1 MAMRAEVW
9 HGKEDVGSCCVL
21 VKFWYRS
28 EEGRVSRIETE
39 VKARLSRIKSQA
51 KMSTQISSQV
61 LAKLNKLIQDEDDL
75 SNLDTLIS
83 DISKEQST
91 IDSQLKIEQE
101 RHLQQIHM
109 MISSMQSANKNL
121 QDLKYSVGKLD
132 ELRRDNLSNV
142 NKNNDFV
149 VFDHAALV
157 MKNINATE
165 EVYNNIATF
174 HQNQK
179 TIMRLLNDEITKD
192 ENGELPNSTGDNL
205 LIAHYHLTKLRD
217 LQDQMELMSRNSIL
231 SNTKSIVYDLSLQLG
246 ECVKKFDHLLS
257 IIVDSVLDFVETGN
271 FGFLIKVIKII
282 QYEEREDLK
291 VRLWNYL
298 IDKKNNTEHS
308 ATANLND
315 SRMTKVKRSSER
327 GYKAKFEQIF
337 KKSIEDRFID
347 ILSSK
352 DLSIFLGE
360 QGTFYYQTISDYKT
374 AVTKCFPEEWNFFPK
389 ILEWH
394 QEAVRDIVNSIL
406 DSGEFSN
413 QQLAQIIDLD
423 YENKQILKQTFK
435 ISNKEIKG
443 IRLLSEDKKKQLLN
457 SSLQENISSTTK
469 WIDTALEKA
478 VARFESLSEEPSD
491 RREDRLSFQVSQDV
505 MLILSSNTKNIR
517 TLGDASVLVQY
528 FGFFANDIMRKYQDI
543 WVSALD
549 KMTKLWVIS
558 RMTDAKAKGKML
570 KGDEQVNENIG
581 YLPRYITNLSNDC
594 LILTDALERDF
605 DSITSGLNE
614 VHTHKLLELK
624 QVATN
629 HSIELGAYCLQKLS
643 SLALEDYGL
652 MMNDLFTKSW
662 YKSSTIIDSVLNVID
677 EEYLMPFIDF
687 SYPELLVSLF
697 DFITDDFLLRY
708 LSMLNYRRSFEK
720 KIVDSLERDGHKIM
734 DVLQKHDEDG
744 ILENKMIIL
753 DILIEL
759 ISSANETEYVEKWG
773 IALGEIY
780 DLPVDLLKVVLE
792 CKKEDKS
799 RITFILGECTELC
812 KQSMT
817 EHIDEPPTIFRKF
830 HYAPLKK

>member
-1 MAMRAEVW
+1 MVIE
-9 HGKEDVGSCCVL
+9 ED
-21 VKFWYRS
+21 R
-28 EEGRVSRIETE
+28 EGGIDQQSTYPLGILR
-39 VKARLSRIKSQA
+39 QN
-51 KMSTQISSQV
+51 KMSAPISSQV
-61 LAKLNKLIQDEDDL
+61 LSKLNKLIQDEDDL
-75 SNLDTLIS
+75 SNLDNLIS

-101 RHLQQIHM
+101 RHLQHIHM
-109 MISSMQSANKNL
+109 MISSMQSATKNL

-132 ELRRDNLSNV
+132 ELRRDNLSDV
-142 NKNNDFV
+142 NNNNSDFV

-157 MKNINATE
+157 LKNINATE
-165 EVYNNIATF
+165 EVYNNISTF
-174 HQNQK
+174 NQNQK
-179 TIMRLLNDEITKD
+179 TIMRLLNEEITKD
-192 ENGELPNSTGDNL
+192 ENGELPYSTGDNL
-205 LIAHYHLTKLRD
+205 LVAHYHLTKLRD
-217 LQDQMELMSRNSIL
+217 LQDQMEVMSKNSTL
-231 SNTKSIVYDLSLQLG
+231 SNTRSVVYELSQQLS

-257 IIVDSVLDFVETGN
+257 IIVDSVLDFVESGN
-271 FGFLIKVIKII
+271 FGFLIKVVKII
-282 QYEEREDLK
+282 QYEEKEDLR

-298 IDKKNNTEHS
+298 LDKKNNTEHS
-308 ATANLND
+308 DAANLQD
-315 SRMTKVKRSSER
+315 SSITKVKRSSER

-360 QGTFYYQTISDYKT
+360 QGTFYYQTISDYKV
-374 AVTKCFPEEWNFFPK
+374 AITKCFPEEWKFFPK

-394 QEAVRDIVNSIL
+394 QEAVRDIINNIL

-435 ISNKEIKG
+435 ISNKDIKG
-443 IRLLSEDKKKQLLN
+443 IRLLSEDKKKLLLN
-457 SSLQENISSTTK
+457 NSLQENINSTTK
-469 WIDTALEKA
+469 WIDTALDKA
-478 VARFESLSEEPSD
+478 VAKFESLSEEPSD

-505 MLILSSNTKNIR
+505 MLILSSNTKSIR

-528 FGFFANDIMRKYQDI
+528 FGFFANDIMRKYQDV
-543 WVSALD
+543 WVSTLD
-549 KMTKLWVIS
+549 KMTELWVIS
-558 RMTDAKAKGKML
+558 RMTDAKAKAKAL
-570 KGDEQVNENIG
+570 KNNEQINENIG

-605 DSITSGLNE
+605 DLITSGLNE
-614 VHTHKLLELK
+614 VHTHKLIELK

-643 SLALEDYGL
+643 SLALQDYGSIL
-652 MMNDLFTKSW
+652 NDLFTRSW
-662 YKSSTIIDSVLNVID
+662 YKSSTIIDSVLSIID

-697 DFITDDFLLRY
+697 DFITDDFLLNY
-708 LSMLNYRRSFEK
+708 LNILNYKRTFEK
-720 KIVDSLERDGHKIM
+720 KIVDCLERDGHKIM

-759 ISSANETEYVEKWG
+759 ISSENETEYIEKWN

-780 DLPVDLLKVVLE
+780 DLPVDLLKIILE

-799 RITFILGECTELC
+799 RITFIIGECAELC

-817 EHIDEPPTIFRKF
+817 EHIDQPPTIFRKF
-830 HYAPLKK
+830 HYAPMKK